1 MSRLKFDAAL
11 QLHLQY
17 GSPSAVAVSVRLS
30 APLAPDELAQAV
42 QLGLHGADLRR
53 RVLTGTLSPAALA
66 WLAKLDKVV
75 QLSLARTVAPL
86 SASAP

>member
-42 QLGLHGADLRR
+42 QLGLHRLVGEAGQSCPVVTGARGR
-53 RVLTGTLSPAALA
+53 PPPRERALMWQRCRDA
-66 WLAKLDKVV
+66 
-75 QLSLARTVAPL
+75 
-86 SASAP
+86 